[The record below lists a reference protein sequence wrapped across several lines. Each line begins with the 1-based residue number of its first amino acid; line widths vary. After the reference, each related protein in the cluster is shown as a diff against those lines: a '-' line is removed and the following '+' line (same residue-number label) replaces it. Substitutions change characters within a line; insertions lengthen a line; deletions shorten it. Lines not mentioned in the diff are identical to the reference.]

1 MTLELQR
8 LFESE
13 GALLGVLL
21 QDSMALAFTLEPAA
35 RHIPAGVFE
44 LALRQS
50 GELYTRYHL
59 LYPWIAPGMLELID
73 VPGFT
78 DILIHPGN
86 GVADTSG
93 CVLVGDLANARLGQL
108 TQSSAALRRVYLPLA
123 TLIRNNAT
131 VGIVIHERE
140 QTRGQPVT

>member
-59 LYPWIAPGMLELID
+59 LYPWIAPGMLALID

-86 GVADTSG
+86 DLNDTSG

-108 TQSSAALRRVYLPLA
+108 TQSRDALRRIYLPIA
-123 TLIRNNAT
+123 TLIRNKAT
-131 VGIVIHERE
+131 VEIVVYDGK
-140 QTRGQPVT
+140 QTRAETST